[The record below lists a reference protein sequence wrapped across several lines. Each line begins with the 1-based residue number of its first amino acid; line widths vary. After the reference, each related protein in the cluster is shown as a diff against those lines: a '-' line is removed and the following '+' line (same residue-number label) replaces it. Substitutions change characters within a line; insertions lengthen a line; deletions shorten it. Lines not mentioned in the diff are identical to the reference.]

1 MQLCPTPCDP
11 MVCSTSDLPVPH
23 HLPEFAQVHIH
34 CIRDAVQASHPLMP
48 YSPSTHNLPQHPGLL
63 QQVMFALDDQI
74 TGASASASVLR
85 VNSQG

>member
-1 MQLCPTPCDP
+1 MGCNT
-11 MVCSTSDLPVPH
+11 TGFPVPH
-23 HLPEFAQVHIH
+23 HLLEFAQVHVH

-74 TGASASASVLR
+74 TGASASSSVLP
-85 VNSQG
+85 VNTQG